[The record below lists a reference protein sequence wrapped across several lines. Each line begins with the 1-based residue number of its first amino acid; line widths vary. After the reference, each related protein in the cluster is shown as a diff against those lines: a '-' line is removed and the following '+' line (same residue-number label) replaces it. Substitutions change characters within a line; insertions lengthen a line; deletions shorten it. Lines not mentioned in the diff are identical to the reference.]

1 MNLPNIIESILFVHG
16 EPMKV
21 SRLAKIL
28 NKKEAEVEE
37 ALAIL
42 RNNLAERGL
51 KLAQN
56 GGEAALI
63 TVSEASGFIQGL
75 LKEEFSG
82 KLTRA
87 ALETLAIVVYSGPL
101 PRPEIDFI
109 RGVNSSFTL
118 RNLLVSGLV
127 EREISPKDRR
137 TFIYKPS
144 MDFLRFLGLSKLD
157 DLPEYGEFRKNLE
170 DFSRAETNNRENKE
184 NVE

>member
-1 MNLPNIIESILFVHG
+1 MIMNLPNIIESILFVYG
-16 EPMKV
+16 EPMKI
-21 SRLAKIL
+21 SRLAEIL

-42 RNNLAERGL
+42 RSNLTERGL
-51 KLAQN
+51 KLTQN
-56 GGEAALI
+56 NDEVTLT
-63 TVSEASGFIQGL
+63 TVSEASEFIQGL

-82 KLTRA
+82 KLTKA
-87 ALETLAIVVYSGPL
+87 ALETLAIIVYSGPL
-101 PRPEIDFI
+101 PRAEIDFI

-127 EREISPKDRR
+127 EREISSKDRR
-137 TFIYKPS
+137 TFIYKSS

-170 DFSRAETNNRENKE
+170 VFSQSEDKKE